1 MYRGTRLIAV
11 ISVVAAV
18 AVAGCGSAKQ
28 SAQSAPNP
36 NAQENSPPGD
46 IPDNTAF
53 VRFKLPGAG
62 FSVKVPEGW
71 ARTGAGSRLTFT
83 SNLNSV
89 TVESGKA
96 NGTLTPA
103 AVKSGD
109 VAALARSERGFKL
122 ASVVPI
128 HRSGQGA
135 IRVRYDAKGKAS
147 QVTGKTVTDT
157 VERYLFD
164 NNGREAILTLAGPKG
179 ADNVDAWRT
188 ISDSLRWGA

>member
-18 AVAGCGSAKQ
+18 AVAGCGSANQ

-36 NAQENSPPGD
+36 NAHEKSPPGD

-89 TVESGKA
+89 TVESGA
-96 NGTLTPA
+96 SRGALTAA

-109 VAALARSERGFKL
+109 VPALARSQRAFKL
-122 ASVVPI
+122 ASVAAI
-128 HRSGQGA
+128 HRSGQTA
-135 IRVRYDAKGKAS
+135 IRIRYDALGKAS
-147 QVTGKTVTDT
+147 PVTGKAVTDT
-157 VERYLFD
+157 VERYLFAR
-164 NNGREAILTLAGPKG
+164 NGHE
-179 ADNVDAWRT
+179 
-188 ISDSLRWGA
+188 